1 MTNKL
6 VKIKIENAQGEEVTK
21 EVNVKRLRVFQYG
34 NVMKIVGGLTRR
46 VTEDEALMN
55 TVKTQ
60 FFNSFDE
67 DWKDQDTGQ
76 LLESVKGK
84 LQGDLIGSVGFALEQ
99 MPDELINLIAVASNL
114 QLQVV
119 QQLEDED
126 FLNLITAIVEVNDL
140 QRLQELGKKFS
151 ESLKEKFETKASKE
165 KQREHLQSVT
175 E

>member
-1 MTNKL
+1 MTSKV
-6 VKIKIENAQGEEVTK
+6 VKITVENAKGEEVAK
-21 EVNVKRLRVFQYG
+21 EVNIKRLRVFQYG

-46 VTEDEALMN
+46 ITEDEALMN

-76 LLESVKGK
+76 LLESVKGN
-84 LQGDLIGSVGFALEQ
+84 LQGDLIGSVGFALEHL
-99 MPDELINLIAVASNL
+99 PEELINLIAVASNL

-119 QQLEDED
+119 EQLEDED

-151 ESLKEKFETKASKE
+151 GDLKEKFQAKTSKQE
-165 KQREHLQSVT
+165 QREHLQSVT
-175 E
+175 Q

>member
-1 MTNKL
+1 MTSKV
-6 VKIKIENAQGEEVTK
+6 VKITVENAKGEGVTQDI
-21 EVNVKRLRVFQYG
+21 NIKRLRVFQYG
-34 NVMKIVGGLTRR
+34 SVMKIVGGLTRR
-46 VTEDEALMN
+46 ITEDEALMN

-76 LLESVKGK
+76 LLESVKGN
-84 LQGDLIGSVGFALEQ
+84 LQGDLIGSVGFALEHL
-99 MPDELINLIAVASNL
+99 PEELINLIAVASNL
-114 QLQVV
+114 PLQVV

-151 ESLKEKFETKASKE
+151 EDLKAKVQTKESKQE
-165 KQREHLQSVT
+165 QREHLQSVT
-175 E
+175 Q

>member
-1 MTNKL
+1 MTSKV
-6 VKIKIENAQGEEVTK
+6 VKITVENAKGEGVTQDI
-21 EVNVKRLRVFQYG
+21 NIKRLRVFQYG
-34 NVMKIVGGLTRR
+34 SVMKIVGGLTRR
-46 VTEDEALMN
+46 ITEDEALMN

-76 LLESVKGK
+76 LLESVKGN
-84 LQGDLIGSVGFALEQ
+84 LQGDLIGSVGFALEHL
-99 MPDELINLIAVASNL
+99 PEELINLVAVASNL

-151 ESLKEKFETKASKE
+151 NNLKETLKTKESKQE
-165 KQREHLQSVT
+165 QREHLQSVT

>member
-1 MTNKL
+1 MTSKL
-6 VKIKIENAQGEEVTK
+6 VKITVENAKGEEVKQDITI
-21 EVNVKRLRVFQYG
+21 KRLRVFQYG

-46 VTEDEALMN
+46 ITEDEALMN

-67 DWKDQDTGQ
+67 NWKDQDTGR
-76 LLESVKGK
+76 LLDSVKGN
-84 LQGDLIGSVGFALEQ
+84 LQGDLIGSVGFALEHL
-99 MPDELINLIAVASNL
+99 PEELINLIAVASNL
-114 QLQVV
+114 PLQVV

-151 ESLKEKFETKASKE
+151 EDLKAKVQTKESKQE
-165 KQREHLQSVT
+165 QREHLQSVT
-175 E
+175 Q